1 MSTSEI
7 QVVDPTLDPLFNF
20 VVQVA
25 ATSINLLK
33 EMKNNVLINDK
44 FSSDVLKKEFLD
56 LAKDFIATSKFSMAK
71 VAEETHTLYESDLA
85 SAKHH
90 TKVLLKAS
98 NNLGAEAMVQYSS
111 SRMGNLDGAHEAL
124 KILIEQYDLLKVSL
138 LRYFALEKED
148 LNFSSEQHIC
158 MDAYKNCI
166 QSQIGLRWT
175 KNQLVANAIER
186 ERQGRQP
193 HWSSKQKLKL
203 KKHKL
208 HHQQK
213 QRLKWLEKPKKT
225 MTQQA
230 EAAAAAQHPTC
241 RSFEAERV
249 RKVAT
254 ADGPSADPRRKS
266 FGGGAST
273 ALF

>member
-124 KILIEQYDLLKVSL
+124 KILIEQYDLLK
-138 LRYFALEKED
+138 LEKED